1 MKQNLLWKNDDSP
14 EIIINSAESAK
25 SDKRLP
31 FWKGYSELSETLAAW
46 FEKECSVFILGRELE
61 HHCL

>member
-1 MKQNLLWKNDDSP
+1 MKQNLLWKNDGSP

-31 FWKGYSELSETLAAW
+31 FWKGYSELSETLAA
-46 FEKECSVFILGRELE
+46 
-61 HHCL
+61 